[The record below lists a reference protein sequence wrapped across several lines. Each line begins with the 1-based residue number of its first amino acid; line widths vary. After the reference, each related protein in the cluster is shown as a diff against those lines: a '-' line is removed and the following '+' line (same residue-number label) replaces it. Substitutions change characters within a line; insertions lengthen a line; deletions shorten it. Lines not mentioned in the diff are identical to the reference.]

1 MSKQRQEKN
10 VPQLRFP
17 EFEGEW
23 ENYKLSDLLEFKNGI
38 NAKKEDYGS
47 GYKFI
52 NVLDIIENDF
62 ITHDVIR
69 GQVNITQKQFQESIV
84 EYGDI
89 LFQRSS
95 ETREEV
101 GQSNVYLDKERA
113 ATFGGFVIRGK
124 KIKEYNPQL
133 LNFLLKTSNARKEIT
148 SKSGGSTRYNLSQST
163 LSEVSIQIPKLQE
176 QQKIATFLS
185 AIDRRIELLQRKKEQ
200 LELYKKGVMQ
210 QLFNQEI
217 RFKDEEGKDFPE
229 WEEKRLGDVFTFQKG
244 KGVSKSDIKESGKI
258 KCIRYG
264 ELYTTY
270 NEVIDKVESKTD
282 LNPKALVLS
291 KGNEILIPASG
302 ESAIDI
308 ATASCV
314 TVPEVALGGDLNILS
329 GEENGV
335 FMAYYMS
342 NKLKN
347 RIARISQGIS
357 VIHLYASQL
366 KQLKIQIACKKEQ
379 KAIADF
385 LISIDNKINDL
396 ADVSDSVKDYKKSLL
411 QKMFI

>member
-217 RFKDEEGKDFPE
+217 RFKDEDGKDFPE